1 MIFEEEF
8 GDGKWELP
16 EILDYEEYTYNKSCI
31 CDKCSYHLLHPE
43 ANDEGIVGYCS
54 TNNGHF
60 ICFVCPNC
68 GAKYRYH
75 FSKDGEKFGDFEEW
89 KKNVAMALSLG
100 DYEHFRIK

>member
-16 EILDYEEYTYNKSCI
+16 EILDYEEYTYNKSCK
-31 CDKCSYHLLHPE
+31 CDECDYYLLHRF
-43 ANDEGIVGYCS
+43 NEGIVGYCS
-54 TNNGHF
+54 TDNGHF

-89 KKNVAMALSLG
+89 KKDVAMALSLS